1 MHTEWALA
9 GDAAHMKKTA
19 ALLSKTLSLG
29 WDGEYGGIRLFADMD
44 GSAPHGEIPDAS
56 EPMVKKVKEDNMS
69 KLWWPHSEALYSTM
83 LFSDDEGM
91 LTWYRKV
98 KDYTFSTFPNRENDR
113 GEWIQI
119 RDRAGH
125 PENRIVALPVKDPFH
140 IMRNL
145 ILILEL
151 CEKSSGQID
160 PKDREEL
167 L

>member
-44 GSAPHGEIPDAS
+44 GSTPHGEIPDAS
-56 EPMVKKVKEDNMS
+56 EPMVKKVTGDNMS

-145 ILILEL
+145 IFILEL